1 MNNADQNR
9 YGTRLAV
16 DFPDFPM
23 FSIQP
28 RNFTLIQEAGKHD
41 IAEINFPSFSEF
53 YYKALKTGVPV
64 QVTWVNEK
72 GKGVFIGYV
81 HSSSM
86 TTQAT
91 AVRVVTIKC
100 VGSSF
105 VLKEGGAKIWR
116 NKTASEIV
124 TELANNVKLK
134 PVVTSSPVRFAQQ
147 SLIGHTYWEKIQ
159 ELAHRIGYVAQVVG
173 VELHFHPMDKMIDSF
188 ISSIPV
194 LSYQDGD
201 IDSGYV
207 YEAQTLDRF
216 KPLVGDLVEIGG
228 HSRKDKTVFGI
239 DPLTAKTYSSTSSPD
254 TVGTNLRSVVKAPLF
269 KEHVPT
275 RITGSAAESKAM
287 SEAQAQLARWSLP
300 AEGSAQGDARI
311 APYRTIEINGT
322 GDTSDGFWIITR
334 AEHFMA
340 FDGRYTVDFKCVSDG
355 TGGNKPSAFRP
366 ATASVVPTRNIEY
379 ELATG
384 AQPTPTSAKLSS
396 VEPLYS
402 QTQAGFKVTPRR
414 WVGR

>member
-1 MNNADQNR
+1 MNKAFQNR
-9 YGTRLAV
+9 HGTRMFV
-16 DFPDFPM
+16 DFPDFPT
-23 FSIQP
+23 FAIPP
-28 RNFTLIQEAGKHD
+28 RNFTLIQETGKHD
-41 IAEINFPSFSEF
+41 IAEITFSSFNNF

-64 QVTWVNEK
+64 QITWVNEK
-72 GKGVFIGYV
+72 GRGTFTGYV

-86 TTQAT
+86 KTQASII
-91 AVRVVTIKC
+91 RLVTIKC

-105 VLKEGGAKIWR
+105 VLKEGGTKIWR

-124 TELANNVKLK
+124 TDLAKQAKLK
-134 PVVTSSPVRFAQQ
+134 PVITSSTIRFAQQ

-201 IDSGYV
+201 IDAPAV
-207 YEAQTLDRF
+207 YEAQTLDMF

-239 DPLTAKTYSSTSSPD
+239 DPLTAKTYSSTSSPN
-254 TVGTNLRSVVKAPLF
+254 TVGKNLRNNVKASLF
-269 KEHVPT
+269 KEYVPT
-275 RITGSAAESKAM
+275 RITDNATTGKAM
-287 SEAQAQLARWSLP
+287 SEAQAQLARWSIP
-300 AEGSAQGDARI
+300 ADGSAQGDARI
-311 APYRTIEINGT
+311 APYRTVEINGT

-334 AEHFMA
+334 AEHFIT
-340 FDGRYTVDFKCVSDG
+340 FDGRYNVEFKCVSDG

-366 ATASVVPTRNIEY
+366 SKASVIPTRNIDY

-384 AQPTPTSAKLSS
+384 AQSTPTSAKISS
-396 VEPLYS
+396 TIPLYNE
-402 QTQAGFKVTPRR
+402 TQAGFNITPRR